1 MPAGCSAAASTRK
14 SSSGRMRNRVK
25 AVHYKD
31 MKITGQEAPLGK
43 GMVDLK
49 ACFQF
54 ARANGALQIV
64 DMDAATLEDTCRA
77 GKMLSGWTGDRDNT
91 DSILCTMDVETGEET
106 VCLVSGNNRGTELA
120 ERWKHPAL

>member
-1 MPAGCSAAASTRK
+1 
-14 SSSGRMRNRVK
+14 
-25 AVHYKD
+25 
-31 MKITGQEAPLGK
+31 
-43 GMVDLK
+43 MVDLK

-64 DMDAATLEDTCRA
+64 DMDAATLRIPAAPE
-77 GKMLSGWTGDRDNT
+77 KMLSGWTGDRDNT

-106 VCLVSGNNRGTELA
+106 VLHGFRNHRGTELA

>member
-1 MPAGCSAAASTRK
+1 MYCGGVDPEEFLWAHAD
-14 SSSGRMRNRVK
+14 RVK

-77 GKMLSGWTGDRDNT
+77 GKCSPDGQ
-91 DSILCTMDVETGEET
+91 
-106 VCLVSGNNRGTELA
+106 GTETTPTA
-120 ERWKHPAL
+120 FSARWMWRPEKKPCCMSFRESSRHRTG